1 MLGLIAVM
9 FLFVNTLSAQR
20 VKTACDRS
28 ANFAQYKTL
37 SLEHVKTKDRLGKRQ
52 DHDR

>member
-9 FLFVNTLSAQR
+9 FLFVDTLSAQQ
-20 VKTACDRS
+20 VKADCDRS
-28 ANFAQYKTL
+28 ANFAQYKTH
-37 SLEHVKTKDRLGKRQ
+37 SLEHVKTKDLLGKRQ